1 MQQLIVDVECYPN
14 YFLVLF
20 RRPDGKCRAF
30 EKYDGHP
37 LDRVGLS
44 NVMMAEG
51 VELVSFNGNGYDML
65 MCRLAMAG
73 APCDELKDASDDIIV
88 NGLRSWQFYRKYELK
103 EIPFNHVDLIE
114 VAPGQVG
121 LKIYG
126 GRLHCQKLRDL
137 PYPPDMVLTR
147 DQMIEVREYC
157 KNDLGV
163 TEELRKFL
171 SEQVELRRR
180 MSEQYGVDLR
190 SKSDAQIAEA
200 VLKAE
205 YEFRKGSQPPKA
217 QIMYDEFQY
226 EAPDYIKFLTP
237 VLRDALATIC
247 SSLMVIQK
255 TGHVK
260 MPSAIEK
267 LVIEIGGGRYKIGI
281 GGLHSQ
287 ESCVA
292 HIADD
297 EFVLI
302 DRDVRSYYPMLMLNL
317 GMSPPSF
324 GDSFTPVYRDILE
337 RRFAAKDKGDTIT
350 ADSLKITLNG
360 TFGKTSNKYSLLYS
374 PKMMI
379 RTTLTGQL
387 SLLMLIEMLEMC
399 QIPVV
404 SANTDGVVIK
414 CPRDKQEL
422 LNTVIKKWEKRTNL
436 ETEEARY
443 KALYSR
449 DVNNYIAIK
458 EDGKVKAKG
467 MYVENVHGRPGISKN
482 PQNEICSYAVIEYL
496 RSKKSIKETLLECR
510 DIRRFLTLR
519 TVNGGAVKPGHSLG
533 KVVRWYYKKGEEGTI
548 NYRTNGNK
556 VPRSRGAA
564 PLMDLPDEFPNDV
577 DYKWYAKE
585 CVNILMDIGAI
596 PRPEVA
602 KIPRKNSKAWNELVV
617 TGKIEEDDEG
627 KWVWV

>member
-1 MQQLIVDVECYPN
+1 VRVIVDVECYPN
-14 YFLVLF
+14 YFLVLL

-30 EKYDGHP
+30 EKFKGCN
-37 LDRVGLS
+37 LDRAALAE
-44 NVMMAEG
+44 VMLAPG
-51 VELVSFNGNGYDML
+51 VELVSFNGNSYDIL
-65 MCRLAMAG
+65 MVRLAIAG

-88 NGLRSWQFYRKYELK
+88 NSLRPWQFYRKYEIK
-103 EIPFNHVDLIE
+103 EMHFNHVDLIE

-126 GRLHCQKLRDL
+126 GRLHCKKLQDL
-137 PYPPDMVLTR
+137 PYPPDTVLTR
-147 DQMIEVREYC
+147 EQMVEVREYC
-157 KNDLGV
+157 KNDLIV
-163 TEELRKFL
+163 TEELSGFL
-171 SEQVELRRR
+171 SEQVDLRRR

-205 YEFRKGSQPPKA
+205 YERRTGESPPKSE
-217 QIMYDEFQY
+217 IRYSEFNY
-226 EAPDYIKFLTP
+226 EAPGYVKFLTP
-237 VLRDALATIC
+237 TLQNCLETIC
-247 SSLMVIQK
+247 SSPMVIQK

-260 MPSAIEK
+260 MPPAIDK
-267 LVIEIGGGRYKIGI
+267 MAIDIGGSRYKIGI

-287 ESCVA
+287 ESSVA
-292 HIADD
+292 HIAD
-297 EFVLI
+297 EEVVLI
-302 DRDVRSYYPMLMLNL
+302 DRDVRSYYPNLMLNL

-337 RRFAAKDKGDTIT
+337 RRFAAKDSGDTIT

-379 RTTLTGQL
+379 QTTLTGQL

-414 CPRDKQEL
+414 CPSGKQDL
-422 LNTVIKKWEKRTNL
+422 LNAVIAKWEKRTNL

-467 MYVENVHGRPGISKN
+467 MYVESVHGRPGISKN
-482 PQNEICSYAVIEYL
+482 PQNEICAYAVIEYL
-496 RSKKSIKETLLECR
+496 RNKKSIKQTLLECR

-519 TVNGGAVKPGHSLG
+519 TVNGGAVKPGYSLG
-533 KVVRWYYKKGEEGTI
+533 KVVRWYYAKGEEGTI

-556 VPRSRGAA
+556 VPRSRGAK
-564 PLMDLPDEFPNDV
+564 PLMDLPDEFPTDV

-585 CVNILMDIGAI
+585 CVAILMDIGAI

>member
-1 MQQLIVDVECYPN
+1 MQLIVDVECYPN

-30 EKYDGHP
+30 EKFHGCN
-37 LDRVGLS
+37 LDRAALAE
-44 NVMMAEG
+44 VMLAPD
-51 VELVSFNGNGYDML
+51 VELVSFNGNSYDIL

-88 NGLRSWQFYRKYELK
+88 NSLRSWQFYRKYEIK

-126 GRLHCQKLRDL
+126 GRLHCKKLQDL
-137 PYPPDMVLTR
+137 PYPPDTVLTR
-147 DQMIEVREYC
+147 EQMIEVREYC
-157 KNDLGV
+157 KNDLVV
-163 TEELRKFL
+163 TEELRGFL
-171 SEQVELRRR
+171 SEQVDLRRR

-205 YEFRKGSQPPKA
+205 YEFRTGGTPPKVE
-217 QIMYDEFQY
+217 ILYDEFQY
-226 EAPDYIKFLTP
+226 EPPEYIKFLTP
-237 VLRDALATIC
+237 TLQNCLDTIV
-247 SSLMVIQK
+247 SSPMVIQK

-267 LVIEIGGGRYKIGI
+267 MAIDIGSSRYKIGI

-287 ESCVA
+287 ESSVA

-302 DRDVRSYYPMLMLNL
+302 DRDVRSYYPNLMLNL

-324 GDSFTPVYRDILE
+324 GDSFTPVYRDILV
-337 RRFAAKDKGDTIT
+337 RRFAAKDSGDMIT
-350 ADSLKITLNG
+350 ADALKITLNG

-379 RTTLTGQL
+379 QTTLTGQL

-414 CPRDKQEL
+414 CPLGKQDL
-422 LNTVIKKWEKRTNL
+422 LNAVIVKWEKRTNL
-436 ETEEARY
+436 ETEEVRY

-467 MYVENVHGRPGISKN
+467 MYVENTHGRPGISKN
-482 PQNEICSYAVIEYL
+482 PQNEICAYAVIEYL
-496 RSKKSIKETLLECR
+496 RNKKSIKQTLLECR

-519 TVNGGAVKPGHSLG
+519 TVNGGAVKPGYSLG
-533 KVVRWYYKKGEEGTI
+533 KVVRWYYAKGEEGTI

-556 VPRSRGAA
+556 VPRSRGAK
-564 PLMDLPDEFPNDV
+564 PLMDLPDEFPTDV

-585 CVNILMDIGAI
+585 CVAILMDIGAI